1 MEAIGS
7 REAEE
12 GRGPSL
18 DPGGPQLE
26 PVGPKLKG

>member
-1 MEAIGS
+1 MDAIGS

-12 GRGPSL
+12 GPGAEPG
-18 DPGGPQLE
+18 PGGPQLE